1 MVLFIIF
8 SVIIENEAMMSGGSA
23 YDLSE
28 QCTFLCVCAESTLDG
43 VCTRIKN
50 GEVTL
55 EEISLLKKKK
65 THDEVLLTE
74 NEAKKADGEQ
84 LKKLLHQR
92 FDELEEYRERVV
104 LLGQVCQS
112 VTVHVK
118 G

>member
-1 MVLFIIF
+1 MISNS
-8 SVIIENEAMMSGGSA
+8 SVYG
-23 YDLSE
+23 LSE
-28 QCTFLCVCAESTLDG
+28 QCALLCMCAESTLDG
-43 VCTRIKN
+43 VCTRIRN

-65 THDEVLLTE
+65 NHVEVLLAE
-74 NEAKKADGEQ
+74 NESKKADGEQ
-84 LKKLLHQR
+84 LKQLLHQR

-112 VTVHVK
+112 LTEPVK

>member
-1 MVLFIIF
+1 MYNF
-8 SVIIENEAMMSGGSA
+8 SVIIENEAMMSSGS
-23 YDLSE
+23 YGLSE
-28 QCTFLCVCAESTLDG
+28 HCAFLCVCAESTLNDI
-43 VCTRIKN
+43 CTRIRN
-50 GEVTL
+50 GELTV

-65 THDEVLLTE
+65 NHVEVLLAE

-92 FDELEEYRERVV
+92 FDELEEFQERVV

-112 VTVHVK
+112 VTVTLK

>member
-1 MVLFIIF
+1 
-8 SVIIENEAMMSGGSA
+8 MMSGGSV
-23 YDLSE
+23 YGLSE
-28 QCTFLCVCAESTLDG
+28 QCAFLCVCAENTLDC
-43 VCTRIKN
+43 VCTRIRT

-65 THDEVLLTE
+65 NHVEVLCAE

-92 FDELEEYRERVV
+92 FDELEEFRKRVV

-112 VTVHVK
+112 ITVPVK